1 MKKITLYLLL
11 LFVVNL
17 TAQVTNQGQPM
28 SWKFNQL
35 NNVIP
40 IQMPAVDLESLQAE
54 DAINDLQRNIP
65 WRFGTELPVNLT
77 MQTSGTWDQLP
88 NGDRIWRLNIVSEG
102 AKTLNFVFS
111 DFFLPTG
118 ASLYFY
124 NNERSDLLGAYTSSQ
139 NREDRQLG
147 TWFVEGD
154 NIWIEYYEPRAE
166 TGKGSLQIS
175 RVVHGYRSVSQTQIA
190 GKALN
195 DSGPCNHDVDCPVGE
210 DFDSLKNVLKRS
222 VALFILGGSVCSG
235 TLINNTDNNNAP
247 YFLTANH
254 CDNGN
259 TAVWAFRFNWVS
271 PDPSC
276 GTTTNSANGNYNQ
289 TTSGATK
296 LANNSKSDVM
306 LVNID
311 GNLPSAWNLTWA
323 GWNRSDTDIPAFTVG
338 IHHPAGD
345 IMKVCRVTSPFINS
359 LPEFTFQEKI
369 PVANVEYTIE
379 IPEYLNYRAYSKGFF
394 PLKQTKTS
402 RREKLLISYRADTDP
417 QVGGLGNINSLRT
430 ERGQIEFNLE
440 TTVYSVTQL
449 PKLVEEEYVN
459 NMDNYLNS
467 IKHELEWTKMP
478 GSSLETYTH
487 SWDDVAKSIYK
498 HSRFGNEIDT
508 REYFEQDLDPLL
520 KTAQNSFEKIKIV
533 FDFVKQKVKW
543 NEKYGVLV
551 KDGVK
556 KAYSQRTGNVA
567 EINLMLTGMLRYAGL
582 NANPILVSTR
592 ANGIA
597 YFPTREG
604 FNYVIAAV
612 ELNNELILLDATN
625 EFTEPNILTEKTL
638 NWVGRLIRSDF
649 SSVEVDLMP
658 KILSKRVFDLNI
670 KMDLQGTINGRCRNS
685 YTNHEALN
693 YRNNFAGKSDK
704 AYEEI
709 IENNYSLMEI
719 SDIDITNRKETDKPY
734 IENFNFNK
742 TSSFD
747 ALGDRIYFQP
757 LFFMATTKNPFKAE
771 EREFPIDFSFPRS
784 KIVRLQIEIPEGY
797 KIESAPESAT
807 YKLPDD
813 LGEFTYL
820 ISTTENTINL
830 RVISEIKA
838 SILPAGYY
846 SALKEYYKL
855 VVEKETEKIVL
866 VKS

>member
-1 MKKITLYLLL
+1 MKQLSFFVL
-11 LFVVNL
+11 LFSSSLFAQDFSFGKVSESEVKQQLHPLDSSAVAAVLYKKGSTKMIYEEKWYYVHEIESRVKIYKKEGFDYATVKIPMYDGGGGNKEKISNIKAFTYNL
-17 TAQVTNQGQPM
+17 ENGKINKEKLKSDGQFEEEITEN
-28 SWKFNQL
+28 WQYYKF
-35 NNVIP
+35 
-40 IQMPAVDLESLQAE
+40 
-54 DAINDLQRNIP
+54 
-65 WRFGTELPVNLT
+65 T
-77 MQTSGTWDQLP
+77 LP
-88 NGDRIWRLNIVSEG
+88 NV
-102 AKTLNFVFS
+102 KV
-111 DFFLPTG
+111 
-118 ASLYFY
+118 
-124 NNERSDLLGAYTSSQ
+124 
-139 NREDRQLG
+139 
-147 TWFVEGD
+147 
-154 NIWIEYYEPRAE
+154 
-166 TGKGSLQIS
+166 
-175 RVVHGYRSVSQTQIA
+175 
-190 GKALN
+190 
-195 DSGPCNHDVDCPVGE
+195 
-210 DFDSLKNVLKRS
+210 
-222 VALFILGGSVCSG
+222 GSV
-235 TLINNTDNNNAP
+235 
-247 YFLTANH
+247 
-254 CDNGN
+254 
-259 TAVWAFRFNWVS
+259 VE
-271 PDPSC
+271 
-276 GTTTNSANGNYNQ
+276 
-289 TTSGATK
+289 
-296 LANNSKSDVM
+296 
-306 LVNID
+306 
-311 GNLPSAWNLTWA
+311 
-323 GWNRSDTDIPAFTVG
+323 FTY
-338 IHHPAGD
+338 
-345 IMKVCRVTSPFINS
+345 RVTSPFINS
-359 LPEFTFQEKI
+359 LPEFTFQEQI

-417 QVGGLGNINSLRT
+417 GVGGFGNINSLRT

-459 NMDNYLNS
+459 NVDNYLNS

-508 REYFEQDLDPLL
+508 RKYFEQDLDPLL
-520 KTAQNSFEKIKIV
+520 KTAQNSFEKIKII

-556 KAYSQRTGNVA
+556 NAYSQRTGNVA

-582 NANPILVSTR
+582 NANPVLVSTR

-670 KMDLQGTINGRCRNS
+670 KMDAQGGINGKCRNS
-685 YTNHEALN
+685 YTNQEALY

-709 IENNYSLMEI
+709 IENKYSLLEI
-719 SDIDITNRKETDKPY
+719 SDIDISNRKETEKPY

-747 ALGDRIYFQP
+747 ALGDRIYFHP

-771 EREFPIDFSFPRS
+771 EREYPIDFSFPRS
-784 KIVRLQIEIPEGY
+784 KMVRLQIAIPEGY
-797 KIESAPESAT
+797 TIESTPESAT
-807 YKLPDD
+807 FKLPDD

-838 SILPAGYY
+838 SILPAAYY
-846 SALKEYYKL
+846 SAIKEYYKL

-866 VKS
+866 VKL

>member
-1 MKKITLYLLL
+1 MKQLSLFVL
-11 LFVVNL
+11 LFSSSLFAQDFNFGKVSDSEVKQQLHPLDSSAIAAVLYKKGSTKMIYEEKWYYVHEIESRVKIYKKEGFDYATVKIPMYDGGGGNKEKISNIKAFTYNL
-17 TAQVTNQGQPM
+17 ENGKINREKLKSDGQFEEEITEN
-28 SWKFNQL
+28 WRYYKF
-35 NNVIP
+35 
-40 IQMPAVDLESLQAE
+40 
-54 DAINDLQRNIP
+54 
-65 WRFGTELPVNLT
+65 T
-77 MQTSGTWDQLP
+77 LP
-88 NGDRIWRLNIVSEG
+88 NVKE
-102 AKTLNFVFS
+102 
-111 DFFLPTG
+111 
-118 ASLYFY
+118 
-124 NNERSDLLGAYTSSQ
+124 
-139 NREDRQLG
+139 
-147 TWFVEGD
+147 
-154 NIWIEYYEPRAE
+154 
-166 TGKGSLQIS
+166 
-175 RVVHGYRSVSQTQIA
+175 
-190 GKALN
+190 
-195 DSGPCNHDVDCPVGE
+195 
-210 DFDSLKNVLKRS
+210 
-222 VALFILGGSVCSG
+222 GSV
-235 TLINNTDNNNAP
+235 IE
-247 YFLTANH
+247 
-254 CDNGN
+254 
-259 TAVWAFRFNWVS
+259 
-271 PDPSC
+271 
-276 GTTTNSANGNYNQ
+276 
-289 TTSGATK
+289 
-296 LANNSKSDVM
+296 
-306 LVNID
+306 
-311 GNLPSAWNLTWA
+311 
-323 GWNRSDTDIPAFTVG
+323 FTY
-338 IHHPAGD
+338 
-345 IMKVCRVTSPFINS
+345 RVTSPFINS